1 MYVLCFSL
9 ATLIEQ
15 PVAGQNRIIIEA
27 GTHPI
32 LDIDPVDIYSS
43 CCPETEQNITLVQNY
58 KITDVTPPLVPPSF
72 AGSWPQQNISDSI
85 VALVKDNQI
94 VLRNVSNIYVYIY
107 IYVYASISNGYNSI
121 C

>member
-9 ATLIEQ
+9 AVLIER

-27 GTHPI
+27 GAHPI

-58 KITDVTPPLVPPSF
+58 KITDVTPPLVPPLF

-107 IYVYASISNGYNSI
+107 LIKFMRQ
-121 C
+121 